1 MIAADNGEDF
11 MLLLTQALHLKSR
24 IYTLEDQDCNIEH
37 KDWSLERGEA
47 SRQCLVY
54 AMQYLVLASKHSAE
68 GKLVLTVFGPGLTIR
83 LILPAPVKTTD
94 HKRRRRRLWRW
105 RGPHLPW

>member
-1 MIAADNGEDF
+1 MIA
-11 MLLLTQALHLKSR
+11 
-24 IYTLEDQDCNIEH
+24 TLSIKIGDEISQFGA
-37 KDWSLERGEA
+37 R
-47 SRQCLVY
+47 
-54 AMQYLVLASKHSAE
+54 QYLVLPSKHSAG

>member
-1 MIAADNGEDF
+1 M
-11 MLLLTQALHLKSR
+11 
-24 IYTLEDQDCNIEH
+24 
-37 KDWSLERGEA
+37 SLGRG
-47 SRQCLVY
+47 QQTVFGVC
-54 AMQYLVLASKHSAE
+54 MQYLVLPSKHSAE